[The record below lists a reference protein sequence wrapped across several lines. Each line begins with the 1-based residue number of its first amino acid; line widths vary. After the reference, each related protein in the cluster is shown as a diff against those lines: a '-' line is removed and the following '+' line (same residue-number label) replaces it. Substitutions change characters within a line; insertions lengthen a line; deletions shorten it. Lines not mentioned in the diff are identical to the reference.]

1 VSTTLPVEEYPIL
14 EVKGSLATI
23 TFNRPHRFNAFHL
36 DQVPILRDM
45 LYEVE
50 NNREIRCLLFK
61 GKGKHFMAGG
71 DMSSVLSYEE
81 MTPAQRMHNGES
93 PPVAFAHIAQIMT
106 RMQKPIV
113 ASVQGAVA
121 GAAIGFVCACDVVI
135 AGESSFY
142 WAAHVLHGGSNDGC
156 VSYFLPRVV
165 GHRKALEMA
174 LFGERIQARE
184 AKEIGLIN
192 YVVADEKLE
201 EETAKL
207 VARLCNGPTV
217 AYGLIK
223 RLFHASWKNSL
234 PEQAMLEGEL
244 YGNFAMPSQDA
255 HEGLKAFFEK
265 RLPRFVGR

>member
-1 VSTTLPVEEYPIL
+1 
-14 EVKGSLATI
+14 
-23 TFNRPHRFNAFHL
+23 
-36 DQVPILRDM
+36 
-45 LYEVE
+45 
-50 NNREIRCLLFK
+50 
-61 GKGKHFMAGG
+61 
-71 DMSSVLSYEE
+71 
-81 MTPAQRMHNGES
+81 MHNGES

-106 RMQKPIV
+106 RMPKPIV

-121 GAAIGFVCACDVVI
+121 GAAIGFLCACDVII
-135 AGESSFY
+135 AGENSFY

-156 VSYFLPRVV
+156 LSYFLPRVV

-174 LFGERIQARE
+174 LFAERIKASE
-184 AKEIGLIN
+184 AKEIGLVN
-192 YVVADEKLE
+192 FVVPDEKLE

-207 VARLCNGPTV
+207 TARLCSGPTV

-244 YGNFAMPSQDA
+244 YGNFAMPSRDA

-265 RLPRFVGR
+265 RPPHFLGR